1 MILRALLADG
11 IRILQWQEGGDV
23 WRLFLWR
30 DYPFESISDKPM
42 TESLGVYRLAR
53 QTAPISEIQKAM
65 QPLVMRLVLILL
77 ILLILFMYLGGTV
90 ILRKWQI

>member
-1 MILRALLADG
+1 M
-11 IRILQWQEGGDV
+11 
-23 WRLFLWR
+23 WR

-53 QTAPISEIQKAM
+53 QTAPISEIQKVM
-65 QPLVMRLVLILL
+65 QPLVMRLV
-77 ILLILFMYLGGTV
+77 LILFMYLGGTV